1 MRNVQTDTDQRKEK
15 NKVLVKPSIKDRL
28 LTLYHRDKCQTV
40 NHFLKIFLRAREKED

>member
-15 NKVLVKPSIKDRL
+15 KQSSCKTIDQRPYP
-28 LTLYHRDKCQTV
+28 YHRDKCQTV